1 MFSRRAR
8 KHALSSNVCRYNMC
22 VDVFSCFQ
30 AEVYLKELRFVRV
43 LSKQGV
49 SQFACSKTPH
59 HSTESF
65 CPPYSYHAIF
75 RLDMPVVSVRA

>member
-8 KHALSSNVCRYNMC
+8 KHALSSNVYRYNMC

-30 AEVYLKELRFVRV
+30 AEVYLKELRFARV

-59 HSTESF
+59 QS
-65 CPPYSYHAIF
+65 
-75 RLDMPVVSVRA
+75 RQRVSVLLTATMRSSD